1 MGQRWSSS
9 EGVTCSKDTALKTA
23 WQISDSDKFD
33 QKIIMKIQTE
43 TKQFGEVVDRWT
55 RHTELTALTIAC
67 LNNDVKLVKKLIK
80 KGADVNLVAR
90 GDQHTNYENSVPPIF
105 YAANNSSVDIVKLL
119 IDAGVD
125 INRFQG
131 LPQCINL
138 QKPPDTRAIIGPNRF
153 QYFGFTR
160 HSSGPQMFLKVL
172 EQYLNAGVKLNS
184 TSWGPCLFLGR
195 GKVYEANQPTTLQI
209 SGPWFFCTTAIILLQ
224 HGVDPNLYNVGDVL
238 RQQREHYS
246 LFRQTSYC
254 IDEKTFVATFLA
266 AGYDLTV
273 SDMNR
278 YENDYFKSGTD
289 YQIVNHF
296 RRTPSLKHL
305 ARTQI
310 RKHIRSVNMDT
321 SVIAVIDKLI
331 LPTILKDF
339 LKLYDVSPSD
349 MSSIVCYEHIRC

>member
-1 MGQRWSSS
+1 MGQLLSNAK
-9 EGVTCSKDTALKTA
+9 GVRCSKDKALKTA
-23 WQISDSDKFD
+23 WRISDSDNVD
-33 QKIIMKIQTE
+33 RTIIIREKTE
-43 TKQFGEVVDRWT
+43 TKRFGEVVDRWT

-67 LNNDVKLVKKLIK
+67 LINDVKLVKKLIQ

-90 GDQHTNYENSVPPIF
+90 GDLHKNYDNSVPPIL
-105 YAANNSSVDIVKLL
+105 YAAGNCNVDIVKLL

-138 QKPPDTRAIIGPNRF
+138 QKPPDTRAIIAPFRF

-160 HSSGPQMFLKVL
+160 QCGGPQMFLKVL

-184 TSWGPCLFLGR
+184 ASWGPCLFLGR